1 MTGTGGPT
9 DDPRLSWQAVQDFWP
24 RASLGLLR
32 YDMSRT
38 HSIMRVAT
46 TACPTGG
53 SEVREQMIALEQWS
67 RDLWAAKFI
76 QKTWGRKARAR
87 GALKRRPPSRLAK
100 GICFVRRSGC
110 GRQLNGLKIETNF
123 TGATLQPRR
132 PRAAAR
138 RLTPPGR
145 AASRRWSCTCGR
157 RCARPRARSGR
168 RRTCQRARRGG
179 GAPCAAPWSR
189 RPPRRTC
196 WWTAEHPR
204 LWGGLSRAT

>member
-1 MTGTGGPT
+1 MYSRPILTHLAGVHPSLGLQPT
-9 DDPRLSWQAVQDFWP
+9 PRLSWQAVQDFWP

-87 GALKRRPPSRLAK
+87 GALKRRPPL
-100 GICFVRRSGC
+100 
-110 GRQLNGLKIETNF
+110 
-123 TGATLQPRR
+123 
-132 PRAAAR
+132 
-138 RLTPPGR
+138 LTEPPGE
-145 AASRRWSCTCGR
+145 GEE
-157 RCARPRARSGR
+157 
-168 RRTCQRARRGG
+168 
-179 GAPCAAPWSR
+179 APTSAPK
-189 RPPRRTC
+189 
-196 WWTAEHPR
+196 
-204 LWGGLSRAT
+204 LNSRASVSSAVSSLRYQRRAVEAGPF

>member
-87 GALKRRPPSRLAK
+87 GALKRRPPL
-100 GICFVRRSGC
+100 
-110 GRQLNGLKIETNF
+110 
-123 TGATLQPRR
+123 
-132 PRAAAR
+132 
-138 RLTPPGR
+138 LTEPPGE
-145 AASRRWSCTCGR
+145 GEE
-157 RCARPRARSGR
+157 
-168 RRTCQRARRGG
+168 
-179 GAPCAAPWSR
+179 APTSAAPK
-189 RPPRRTC
+189 
-196 WWTAEHPR
+196 
-204 LWGGLSRAT
+204 LNSRASVSSSFGF

>member
-1 MTGTGGPT
+1 MCTEYARGGAREGVGFLTHLAGVHPSLGLQPT
-9 DDPRLSWQAVQDFWP
+9 PRLSWQAVQDFWP

-87 GALKRRPPSRLAK
+87 GALKRRSSGWRPPL
-100 GICFVRRSGC
+100 
-110 GRQLNGLKIETNF
+110 
-123 TGATLQPRR
+123 
-132 PRAAAR
+132 
-138 RLTPPGR
+138 LTEPPGE
-145 AASRRWSCTCGR
+145 GVE
-157 RCARPRARSGR
+157 
-168 RRTCQRARRGG
+168 
-179 GAPCAAPWSR
+179 APTSAPK
-189 RPPRRTC
+189 
-196 WWTAEHPR
+196 
-204 LWGGLSRAT
+204 LNSRASVSSAVSSLRYQRRAVEAGPF